1 MIVMEIM
8 KLKDSSLVIL
18 MVTDLEITMVIMM
31 DLLMAI
37 VKPMETTRVIH
48 LGITMDLMMD

>member
-1 MIVMEIM
+1 VIVMEIM

-31 DLLMAI
+31 DLLMVI